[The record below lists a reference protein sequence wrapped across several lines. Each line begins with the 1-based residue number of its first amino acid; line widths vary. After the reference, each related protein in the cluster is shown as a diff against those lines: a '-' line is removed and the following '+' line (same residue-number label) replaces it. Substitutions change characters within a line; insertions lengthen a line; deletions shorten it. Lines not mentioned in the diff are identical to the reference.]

1 MKDSTKAFV
10 FVYSIDNNQWALATV
25 TCASDRASNEKH
37 GSTQYRSFMLWLIPI
52 IHKLRKLQAT
62 ISFIVLSTVDS
73 VSYLYIGLNNHTRF
87 SGEYTDVHTECLYPK
102 IGLRKLRLLV
112 RLLNFSSFDSSIQ
125 KYHSRV
131 LTVSL
136 PRVHNKNTKYSL

>member
-1 MKDSTKAFV
+1 
-10 FVYSIDNNQWALATV
+10 
-25 TCASDRASNEKH
+25 
-37 GSTQYRSFMLWLIPI
+37 MLWLIPI

-102 IGLRKLRLLV
+102 IGLEK
-112 RLLNFSSFDSSIQ
+112 IE
-125 KYHSRV
+125 
-131 LTVSL
+131 TVSQTI
-136 PRVHNKNTKYSL
+136 KF